1 MPHKCMQCGR
11 EYKDASPAILK
22 GCESCGGRKFL
33 FVGERE
39 RNRDVLLEK
48 STVTL
53 AEESFAKVLEV
64 QPDPASEKDYGSRV
78 ESIRIVAP
86 GTYELNIEKLAN
98 SDERVVSIGTEGNYV
113 VDLHSMAKP
122 KKEKQ
127 KKDKKR

>member
-1 MPHKCMQCGR
+1 MQCGR

-33 FVGERE
+33 FVGDKD
-39 RNRDVLLEK
+39 RNLDVLQEK

-64 QPDPASEKDYGSRV
+64 QPDPAGEKDFGTRV

-86 GTYELNIEKLAN
+86 GTYELNIEKLAD

-113 VDLHSMAKP
+113 VDLHSMAKSRKDKL
-122 KKEKQ
+122 KKEKE
-127 KKDKKR
+127 KKVRR